1 MLTLA
6 LPKFQPQPT
15 LGLIATPAWPL
26 TRCVPCEGDVLPMI
40 LAALAIVATALVLVG
55 LWRRCRRAA
64 GRAIELGGWL
74 WRLYTQLS
82 LRAKIKQ
89 VRTMSTCPYPYTC
102 PCLGPTGTVVLTD
115 LLYLLTY
122 SLAHYLTD

>member
-1 MLTLA
+1 
-6 LPKFQPQPT
+6 
-15 LGLIATPAWPL
+15 
-26 TRCVPCEGDVLPMI
+26 MI
-40 LAALAIVATALVLVG
+40 LAALATVATALVLVG

-64 GRAIELGGWL
+64 GRAIELGGWM

-102 PCLGPTGTVVLTD
+102 PCLGPFTCYHVLTQAR
-115 LLYLLTY
+115 LYLLTY
-122 SLAHYLTD
+122 STYRLTHLLTTLLMDFLLT